1 MRGLKGRVAVVT
13 GGLGDLGYA
22 TAKRLAEEGCKVALL
37 DLKADDRN
45 QAGAIGAAYWQ
56 VDITQAQALKS
67 VFDRLSERLG
77 FCSILINTAALFLF
91 KGIDASLEDFQ
102 RISSVNIAGTS
113 LVTEAAVAHMKRS
126 LSGSVVN
133 FSSISGFI
141 AQPQF
146 ATYTATKFAIRGLTK
161 AWALELA
168 PFGIRVNSLCPGS
181 IYTSAF
187 VTRCKALGKDVKT
200 EDAKESNAIL
210 LKRQGRPEE
219 VASVAAFLA
228 SDESSYMTGAD
239 VLVDGGYTAV

>member
-1 MRGLKGRVAVVT
+1 MRGLDGKVAVVA

-22 TAKRLAEEGCKVALL
+22 TARRLVQDGCRVAVL
-37 DLKADDRN
+37 DSKADDQNRA
-45 QAGAIGAAYWQ
+45 QAVGAHYWQ
-56 VDITQAQALKS
+56 ADITQAARLES
-67 VFDRLSERLG
+67 VFDQIAEQLG
-77 FCSILINTAALFLF
+77 PSSILINTAALFLF

-113 LVTEAAVAHMKRS
+113 LVTHAAVEHMKRS
-126 LSGSVVN
+126 KQGSIVN
-133 FSSISGFI
+133 FSSISGFV

-187 VTRCKALGKDVKT
+187 VTRCEALGKDVRA
-200 EDAKESNAIL
+200 EDAKESEAIL
-210 LKRQGRPEE
+210 LKRQGHPEE
-219 VASVAAFLA
+219 VASAAAFLA
-228 SDESSYMTGAD
+228 SDEASYITGAD
-239 VLVDGGYTAV
+239 LLVDGGYTAV

>member
-22 TAKRLAEEGCKVALL
+22 TSQRLVEEGCQVAIL
-37 DLKADDRN
+37 DLKADEQGR
-45 QAGAIGAAYWQ
+45 ARAIGALYWQ
-56 VDITQAQALKS
+56 VDITQAKALKS
-67 VFDRLSERLG
+67 VFDQLSEQLG
-77 FCSILINTAALFLF
+77 NCSILINSAVLFLF
-91 KGIDASLEDFQ
+91 KGVDASLEEFQ
-102 RISSVNIAGTS
+102 RISTVNIAGTS
-113 LVTEAAVAHMKRS
+113 LVTQAAVAHMKRNQC
-126 LSGSVVN
+126 GSIVN

-187 VTRCKALGKDVKT
+187 VTRCKALGKDVQT
-200 EDAKESNAIL
+200 EDARESAAIL

-219 VASVAAFLA
+219 VASAATFLA

>member
-1 MRGLKGRVAVVT
+1 MRGLNGRVAVVT

-22 TAKRLAEEGCKVALL
+22 TAKRLVEEGCKVAIL
-37 DLKADDRN
+37 DVKPEQQN
-45 QAGAIGAAYWQ
+45 QAQAIGATHWQ
-56 VDITQAQALKS
+56 VDISQAEALRA
-67 VFDRLSERLG
+67 VFDQLSDRLG
-77 FCSILINTAALFLF
+77 NCSILINTAALFLF
-91 KGIDASLEDFQ
+91 KGVDASLKDFE
-102 RISSVNIAGTS
+102 RICSVNIAGTS
-113 LVTEAAVAHMKRS
+113 LVTEAAVGHMKRTHG
-126 LSGSVVN
+126 GSIVN

-161 AWALELA
+161 AWALDLA

-187 VTRCKALGKDVKT
+187 VTRCNALGKDVQT

-228 SDESSYMTGAD
+228 SEEASYMTGAD